1 VSDEREDF
9 AMKLLQIQLQA
20 DALVQALPPGDAL
33 RLRAEHIASTVRQ
46 LKARLDVAAPS
57 IIPGAKPKR
66 A

>member
-1 VSDEREDF
+1 
-9 AMKLLQIQLQA
+9 MKLLQIQLQA
-20 DALVQALPPGDAL
+20 DALVQALPPGDEL
-33 RLRAEHIASTVRQ
+33 RLRAEHIASTVRH